1 MPALKLSPAGL
12 ELEVP
17 PGARLQ
23 DVLFEQGVEFPCGGR
38 GRCKGCRVK
47 VLNGHLPAGAEEKN
61 LLTAAE
67 LEGGWRLACR
77 HSVSADLE
85 LEIAQWEAAILSDQT
100 VFAFTPRAGLGIA
113 IDLGSTTIVAQLLD
127 MRTGAVLAVQTALNA
142 QSRHGGDVMSRVE
155 FAMHGGQVKLQRL
168 IRDQLGK
175 MVARLL
181 ESASKTCSS
190 RGDET
195 HSSKKLEP
203 PHAGY
208 GGEELSRIVLV
219 GNTVMHH
226 LFCGVNVAPLA
237 ASPFQPESP
246 GRRKFL
252 PRDLG
257 WDLPDV
263 VLVEFLPCL
272 GGFVGSDILAGI
284 VATGLHESRELT
296 ALLDLGTNGEVV
308 VGNSQQILCTSTAA
322 GPAFEGA
329 RILAGD
335 ARGDRRHQRGARG
348 GRFCHLP
355 RHRRRRGAR
364 FVRERLGGRGCGGAG
379 IGRDYPGGRLAN
391 RRELRLTDTVRL
403 WPVDARELQLAK
415 GAIAAGLNNS
425 GRKSGATVGGLQ
437 RVHLAGA
444 FGNYISRASA
454 RKSACCGCRRTA
466 LRPPATPRYSAQK
479 WPCSATRKSG
489 TRFARGCGTFRST
502 TRNHFKTSS
511 RRKWD
516 FNRRQWMAAETI
528 SCRAQAASVFK
539 CDENACPYFNTF
551 ARTSLTNCGISKP
564 DFAASAFSFSYCPIS
579 SPCHTRSIRRICRI
593 AT

>member
-47 VLNGHLPAGAEEKN
+47 VLNGHLPAGFEEKN

-85 LEIAQWEAAILSDQT
+85 LELAQWEAAILSDQT
-100 VFAFTPRAGLGIA
+100 AFAFTPRAGLGIA

-127 MRTGAVLAVQTALNA
+127 LRTGAVLAVQTALNA
-142 QSRHGGDVMSRVE
+142 QSRHGGDVMSRIE
-155 FAMHGGQVKLQRL
+155 FALHSGQGKLQRL
-168 IRDQLGK
+168 IRDQLGE
-175 MVARLL
+175 MVVKLL
-181 ESASKTCSS
+181 ESVGRARSPLRAALSK
-190 RGDET
+190 
-195 HSSKKLEP
+195 
-203 PHAGY
+203 
-208 GGEELSRIVLV
+208 GGQGIARPTSEELSRIVLV

-246 GRRKFL
+246 GRRKFS

-257 WDLPDV
+257 WDLPAGAV
-263 VLVEFLPCL
+263 VEFLPCL

-308 VGNSQQILCTSTAA
+308 VGNAQGILCTSTAA

-329 RILAGD
+329 RISQGMRAVTGAISEVRVED
-335 ARGDRRHQRGARG
+335 GFVSCRVIGGGEARG
-348 GRFCHLP
+348 L
-355 RHRRRRGAR
+355 
-364 FVRERLGGRGCGGAG
+364 CGSGLVDAVAAG
-379 IGRDYPGGRLAN
+379 LELEWIHPGGRLAN

-403 WPVDARELQLAK
+403 LPADVRELQLAK
-415 GAIAAGLNNS
+415 GAGHSRPEIRRDRWRPETGASGRRVWQLHQPRQRAENRPAADAAGPRGARRQHGAARRKDGPVRRRGKV
-425 GRKSGATVGGLQ
+425 GRDL
-437 RVHLAGA
+437 RAGA
-444 FGNYISRASA
+444 
-454 RKSACCGCRRTA
+454 
-466 LRPPATPRYSAQK
+466 P
-479 WPCSATRKSG
+479 
-489 TRFARGCGTFRST
+489 RFAQQRGIVSRHFRGGNGVSGGWL
-502 TRNHFKTSS
+502 N
-511 RRKWD
+511 
-516 FNRRQWMAAETI
+516 
-528 SCRAQAASVFK
+528 
-539 CDENACPYFNTF
+539 
-551 ARTSLTNCGISKP
+551 
-564 DFAASAFSFSYCPIS
+564 
-579 SPCHTRSIRRICRI
+579 
-593 AT
+593 